1 MEASSQSNQLSQSKL
16 QSHISFLN
24 QSAIQSPS
32 QNHSASDSNSSTN
45 MGSTFVNTTTI
56 TNSIIKPHGSLAKN
70 ICKALNLQK
79 IDYQGYRVSW
89 KLYNKI

>member
-1 MEASSQSNQLSQSKL
+1 
-16 QSHISFLN
+16 
-24 QSAIQSPS
+24 
-32 QNHSASDSNSSTN
+32 

-56 TNSIIKPHGSLAKN
+56 TNGIIKLHGSLAKN

-79 IDYQGYRVSW
+79 IDYQGYHVSW